1 MRKVSNSRPLIGA
14 FLFFS
19 FALFFPDGSVSAQS
33 SSKHGAERLELLP
46 GAGSLFHTEV
56 RGEEVTWVIGNVH
69 FRQGE
74 GDFRA
79 DSARWHQKTNRVVLV
94 RKVKIRYP
102 DYQLAADSVRYDAKT
117 KEGWAYGH
125 IRYEDLKEKTVLLG
139 ERGRYEREKKYL
151 LIDQKPEMQLLP
163 SASDTAKPET
173 TFVWARKLEFFGDE
187 EKGIG
192 TDSVRI
198 RRGKVFAYSQKAE
211 FLRKEEKLFL
221 TEKPRGGD
229 DKSEV
234 AGERL
239 TLHFKNNRVQR
250 LTAEKKAKA
259 VYRDL
264 ADTARTDTT
273 RSELAADSITFH
285 FEGDSPALIRALGQA
300 YIYYNQADGKV
311 KNHASGDSVHLHLK
325 DRRVDNVSIHGGG
338 QGTYYAFPE
347 SKPGGDTVYY
357 QAEEIEYQIPPNKIF
372 LLSRAEARYQNLT
385 LEADS
390 MLYDG
395 KAELLFASGFAD
407 TSRNTT
413 KRILK
418 DGKDEVAYDR
428 LAYDF
433 NTKKGKMKSSRT
445 QLVEGY
451 YRGADVSRV
460 SEEEV
465 FIKNGWFT
473 TCDAE
478 HPHYYFSSSH
488 MKLINRN
495 RMIARPVV
503 LRIADIPLMAIP
515 FYIFPLKPGRHSGI
529 LNLRIGN
536 FGNQERGIHN
546 IGYFFALSDY
556 YDLTTAMDVDET
568 GGDLTLLFRSQIN
581 YNWRYRFSGRLGGSY
596 SRDRSIARDT
606 AGNFLDSSGN
616 FLKSRSDRWDFNF
629 SHYQTLSPTATLSG
643 SGNFVSDKNYYPD
656 RSLDLSTRLNRVLN
670 PYVSL
675 SKNLGWGGLSIVAQ
689 KTFNLDTDER
699 TSSFPSVSLT
709 KPAKPFFSPGRGGSR
724 AWYHSIFYG
733 YSGNFLNYYNRVR
746 NTDSS
751 TTDRKRSTANHN
763 FSLSVPQKIF
773 WLTLSPN
780 FNYTENWFHIYR
792 TNGSEAAGVSSGSFR
807 RGSGSVGISSTT
819 NLYGTF
825 LFRLGSLA
833 GLRHVLTPSVSYAWI
848 PKSTRH
854 QKEAAFV
861 GVGVQTQTAQVLN
874 FSLSQLFQAK
884 LQGEKGERK
893 LDLFTATMAASYNAE
908 ANFRRWSELTT
919 AVRTSAIPNFSFD
932 FSARHDFYD
941 SLGNGL
947 ARPRLLNFSV
957 TSSYNWNRSFSFG
970 PTWTPAGSSAAAGA
984 GGEDNH
990 LPVGFSISHTITQVK
1005 QPRPVV
1011 TTQQINLN
1019 ASVGLT
1025 KTWQMSYSQSY
1036 DLTSKASS
1044 YQEVVLTK
1052 DLHCWQGYFSWR
1064 PSGFRKGYYFTISV
1078 KALPELKISKE
1089 PVGLG
1094 TFLPSTF
1101 R

>member
-1 MRKVSNSRPLIGA
+1 MLRVFLFPPSIGA
-14 FLFFS
+14 LLIFFFFL
-19 FALFFPDGSVSAQS
+19 SATEGHLAAQQTS
-33 SSKHGAERLELLP
+33 TNKIERLELLP

-56 RGEEVTWVIGNVH
+56 RGEEITWVIANVH

-74 GDFRA
+74 GEFWA
-79 DSARWHQKTNRVVLV
+79 DSARWHQKANRVVLIG
-94 RKVKIRYP
+94 KVKIRYP
-102 DYQLAADSVRYDAKT
+102 DYRLSADSVRYDAKS
-117 KEGWAYGH
+117 KEGWAYGR

-139 ERGRYEREKKYL
+139 ERGKYEREKKYL
-151 LIDQKPEMQLLP
+151 FIDQKPEMWLLP
-163 SASDTAKPET
+163 SVSDTAQPET
-173 TFVWARKLEFFGDE
+173 TFIWAKKLEFFGDE
-187 EKGIG
+187 GKGIG

-198 RRGKVFAYSQKAE
+198 RRGKVFAYSQKAV
-211 FLRKEEKLFL
+211 FSRKEEKLVL

-229 DKSEV
+229 DQSEV
-234 AGERL
+234 AAERL
-239 TLHFKNNRVQR
+239 TLHFKNNRINR

-259 VYRDL
+259 AYREAVDTTG
-264 ADTARTDTT
+264 ADTTL
-273 RSELAADSITFH
+273 SELAADSIIFH
-285 FEGDSPALIRALGQA
+285 FEGEAPTSMRAVGQA
-300 YIYYNQADGKV
+300 YIYYNQADGKI
-311 KNHASGDSVHLHLK
+311 KNHASGDSVHLSLK
-325 DRRVDNVSIHGGG
+325 DRKIETVAVRGGG

-347 SKPGGDTVYY
+347 NRSGGDTVYY
-357 QAEEIEYQIPPNKIF
+357 RAEEIQYQIPANQIF
-372 LLSRAEARYQNLT
+372 LLARAETRYQNLT

-395 KAELLFASGFAD
+395 KAQLLYASGFAD
-407 TSRNTT
+407 TSKNRTE
-413 KRILK
+413 RILK

-433 NTKKGKMKSSRT
+433 NIKKGKMKSSRT

-460 SEEEV
+460 SDEVV
-465 FIKNGWFT
+465 FIRNGWFT

-488 MKLINRN
+488 MKLVSRN
-495 RMIARPVV
+495 RMIAKPVV
-503 LRIADIPLMAIP
+503 LRIADVPLAAIP

-536 FGNQERGIHN
+536 FGNQQRGIHN
-546 IGYFFALSDY
+546 IGYYFALSDY
-556 YDLTTAMDVDET
+556 YDLTTAVDVDEA
-568 GGDLTLLFRSQIN
+568 GGDLNLLFRSRVN
-581 YNWRYRFSGRLGGSY
+581 YNWRYRFSGNLGGSY
-596 SRDRSIARDT
+596 GRIRT
-606 AGNFLDSSGN
+606 VAGLDSSAN
-616 FLKSRSDRWDFNF
+616 LLKSRSDRWDFNF
-629 SHYQTLSPTATLSG
+629 SHFQTISPTAQLSG

-670 PYVSL
+670 PQVNF
-675 SKNLGWGGLSIVAQ
+675 SKNLGWGGLSVVMQ

-699 TSSFPSVSLT
+699 TSSFPSISLT
-709 KPAKPFFSPGRGGSR
+709 KPARAFFSPGRGESR
-724 AWYHSIFYG
+724 AWYHSIFYS
-733 YSGNFLNYYNRVR
+733 YSGNSLNYYNRIR
-746 NTDSS
+746 NTDST
-751 TTDRKRSTANHN
+751 TTDRKRLTANHN
-763 FSLSVPQKIF
+763 FSLSSPQKIF

-780 FNYTENWFHIYR
+780 FNYAENWFHIYR
-792 TNGSEAAGVSSGSFR
+792 TNGSEKAGVAAGTFR

-825 LFRLGSLA
+825 LFRLGALS
-833 GLRHVLTPSVSYAWI
+833 GLRHVLTPSVSYSWI
-848 PKSTRH
+848 PKSARH
-854 QKEAAFV
+854 QKEAAYA

-874 FSLSQLFQAK
+874 FSLSQLFQSK
-884 LQGEKGERK
+884 FQSEKGEKK
-893 LDLFTATMAASYNAE
+893 LDLFTTTMAASYNVE
-908 ANFRRWSELTT
+908 ATSRRWSDLITS
-919 AVRTSAIPNFSFD
+919 VRSSAIPNFSFD

-941 SLGNGL
+941 TLGNGL
-947 ARPRLLNFSV
+947 KRPRLLNFSI
-957 TSSYNWNRSFSFG
+957 TSSFNWNRSLAFG
-970 PTWTPAGSSAAAGA
+970 PPLSSTTSAPLAGL
-984 GGEDNH
+984 GGEDHVPLN
-990 LPVGFSISHTITQVK
+990 FSVSHTMTQIK
-1005 QPRPVV
+1005 QPKPVV

>member
-1 MRKVSNSRPLIGA
+1 ML
-14 FLFFS
+14 FLPCQS
-19 FALFFPDGSVSAQS
+19 VFAQQT
-33 SSKHGAERLELLP
+33 SSKKSERLELLP
-46 GAGSLFHTEV
+46 GARSLFHTEV
-56 RGEEVTWVIGNVH
+56 RGEEVTWVVGNVH

-79 DSARWHQKTNRVVLV
+79 DSARWHQKANRVVLAG
-94 RKVKIRYP
+94 RVKIRYP
-102 DYQLAADSVRYDAKT
+102 EYELRADSVRYDAKT
-117 KEGWAYGH
+117 KEGWAYGK

-163 SASDTAKPET
+163 AASDTSKPET
-173 TFVWARKLEFFGDE
+173 TFVWARKLEFYGDE
-187 EKGIG
+187 EKGVG

-198 RRGKVFAYSQKAE
+198 RRGKVFAYSQKAV
-211 FLRKEEKLFL
+211 FLRKEEKLVL

-239 TLHFKNNRVQR
+239 TLHFKNNRVHR
-250 LTAEKKAKA
+250 LSAEKKARA
-259 VYRDL
+259 LYRDL
-264 ADTARTDTT
+264 ADTT

-285 FEGDSPALIRALGQA
+285 FEGDAPALIRALGQA
-300 YIYYNQADGKV
+300 YIYYNQADGKL

-325 DRRVDNVSIHGGG
+325 DRRVEKVSVLGGG

-347 SKPGGDTVYY
+347 NKPGGDTVYY
-357 QAEEIEYQIPPNKIF
+357 QAGEIEYQIPPNKIF
-372 LLSRAEARYQNLT
+372 LLSRAETRYQNLT

-395 KAELLFASGFAD
+395 KAELLYASGFAD
-407 TSRNTT
+407 TMKNVT
-413 KRILK
+413 KRVLK

-433 NTKKGKMKSSRT
+433 STKKGKMKSSRT

-465 FIKNGWFT
+465 FIRNGWFT

-478 HPHYYFSSSH
+478 HPHYYFSSAH
-488 MKLINRN
+488 MKLIHRN
-495 RMIARPVV
+495 RMIAKPVV
-503 LRIADIPLMAIP
+503 LRIAGVPLAAIP

-529 LNLRIGN
+529 LNLRIGS
-536 FGNQERGIHN
+536 FGNDRRGIHN
-546 IGYFFALSDY
+546 IGYYFALSDY
-556 YDLTTAMDVDET
+556 YDLTTAVDVDET
-568 GGDLTLLFRSQIN
+568 GGDLNLLFRSGVN
-581 YNWRYRFSGRLGGSY
+581 YAWRYRFNGSLSGSY
-596 SRDRSIARDT
+596 GRVRSVFAI
-606 AGNFLDSSGN
+606 DSAAN
-616 FLKSRSDRWDFNF
+616 LLKSRSDRWDFRFN
-629 SHYQTLSPTATLSG
+629 HYQTLSPTATLSG

-656 RSLDLSTRLNRVLN
+656 QSLDLSTRLNRVLN
-670 PYVSL
+670 PQVNF

-709 KPAKPFFSPGRGGSR
+709 KPAKPFFSPGRGKGP
-724 AWYHSIFYG
+724 AWYHSIFYS

-746 NTDSS
+746 NTDST
-751 TTDRKRSTANHN
+751 TTDRKRATANHS
-763 FSLSVPQKIF
+763 FGLSAPQKIF

-780 FNYTENWFHIYR
+780 FSYTENWFHIYR

-807 RGSGSVGISSTT
+807 RGSGSMGISSTT

-825 LFRLGSLA
+825 LFRLGSLT
-833 GLRHVLTPSVSYAWI
+833 GLRHVLSPSVSYSWI

-861 GVGVQTQTAQVLN
+861 GVGVQTRTAQVLN

-884 LQGEKGERK
+884 FQGEKGERK
-893 LDLFTATMAASYNAE
+893 LDLFTANMSASYNAE
-908 ANFRRWSELTT
+908 ANFRRWSELAT
-919 AVRTSAIPNFSFD
+919 AVRTSAVPNFSVD

-941 SLGNGL
+941 TLGNGL
-947 ARPRLLNFSV
+947 DRPRLLNFSI
-957 TSSYNWNRSFSFG
+957 TSSYNFNRTFSFG
-970 PTWTPAGSSAAAGA
+970 PPLSPSEGFASLAGL
-984 GGEDNH
+984 GGDDN
-990 LPVGFSISHTITQVK
+990 LPFSFSISHTITQIK
-1005 QPRPVV
+1005 QPRPVA
-1011 TTQQINLN
+1011 TTQQVNLN
-1019 ASVGLT
+1019 ASVRLT
-1025 KTWQMSYSQSY
+1025 KTWQISYAQSY
-1036 DLTSKASS
+1036 DLSSKASS
-1044 YQEVVLTK
+1044 YQEVVLNK

>member
-1 MRKVSNSRPLIGA
+1 ML
-14 FLFFS
+14 
-19 FALFFPDGSVSAQS
+19 VSAQQAS
-33 SSKHGAERLELLP
+33 NKTERLELLP

-56 RGEEVTWVIGNVH
+56 RGEEITWVIGNVH

-74 GDFRA
+74 GQFWA
-79 DSARWHQKTNRVVLV
+79 DSARWHQKANRVVLAG
-94 RKVKIRYP
+94 RVKIRYP
-102 DYQLAADSVRYDAKT
+102 EYELRADSVRYDAKS
-117 KEGWAYGH
+117 KEGWAHGR

-151 LIDQKPEMQLLP
+151 LIDQKPEMRLLP
-163 SASDTAKPET
+163 SPSDTAKPET
-173 TFVWARKLEFFGDE
+173 TFVWAKKLEFFGDE

-198 RRGKVFAYSQKAE
+198 RRGKVFAYSQKAV
-211 FLRKEEKLFL
+211 FLRKEEKLVL

-234 AGERL
+234 TGERL
-239 TLHFKNNRVQR
+239 TLHFKNNRINR
-250 LTAEKKAKA
+250 LTAEKKARA
-259 VYRDL
+259 AYRDFSDS
-264 ADTARTDTT
+264 AQADTT
-273 RSELAADSITFH
+273 RSELAADSVIFH
-285 FEGDSPALIRALGQA
+285 FAEEAPSLIRALGQA
-300 YIYYNQADGKV
+300 YIYFNQADGKL
-311 KNHASGDSVHLHLK
+311 KNHASGDSVHLYLK
-325 DRRVDNVSIHGGG
+325 ERKIENVSNRGGG

-347 SKPGGDTVYY
+347 NKPGGDTVYY
-357 QAEEIEYQIPPNKIF
+357 RAEEIQYQISPNKIF
-372 LLSRAEARYQNLT
+372 LLSRAETRYQNLM

-395 KAELLFASGFAD
+395 KAELLYASGFAD
-407 TSRNTT
+407 SSRNTT

-445 QLVEGY
+445 HLVEGY

-460 SEEEV
+460 SDEVV
-465 FIKNGWFT
+465 FIRNGWFT

-478 HPHYYFSSSH
+478 HPHYYISSAH
-488 MKLINRN
+488 MNLINRN
-495 RMIARPVV
+495 RMIAKPVV
-503 LRIADIPLMAIP
+503 LRIADVPLAAIP

-546 IGYFFALSDY
+546 IGYYFALSDY
-556 YDLTTAMDVDET
+556 YDLTTAVDVDEA
-568 GGDLTLLFRSQIN
+568 GGDLNLLFRSRIN
-581 YNWRYRFSGRLGGSY
+581 YNWRYRFSGNVSGSY
-596 SRDRSIARDT
+596 GRIRT
-606 AGNFLDSSGN
+606 VAGLDSSAN
-616 FLKSRSDRWDFNF
+616 LLKSRSDRWDFNF
-629 SHYQTLSPTATLSG
+629 SHFQTISPTAQLSG
-643 SGNFVSDKNYYPD
+643 SGNFVSDKNYYPQ

-670 PYVSL
+670 PQGNF
-675 SKNLGWGGLSIVAQ
+675 SKNLGWGGLSVVVQ

-699 TSSFPSVSLT
+699 TSSFPSISLT
-709 KPAKPFFSPGRGGSR
+709 KQARAFFSPGRGEPR
-724 AWYHSIFYG
+724 AWYHSIFYS
-733 YSGNFLNYYNRVR
+733 YSGNSLNYYNRVR
-746 NTDSS
+746 NPDSS
-751 TTDRKRSTANHN
+751 TTDRKRLTANHN
-763 FSLSVPQKIF
+763 LSLSSPQKIF
-773 WLTLSPN
+773 YLTLSPN
-780 FNYTENWFHIYR
+780 FNYAENWFHIYR
-792 TNGSEAAGVSSGSFR
+792 TNGSEQAGVGAGTFR
-807 RGSGSVGISSTT
+807 RGSGSVGVSSTT

-825 LFRLGSLA
+825 LFRLGVLS
-833 GLRHVLTPSVSYAWI
+833 GLRHVLTPSVSYSWI

-874 FSLSQLFQAK
+874 FSLSQFFQAK
-884 LQGEKGERK
+884 FQGEKGEKK
-893 LDLFTATMAASYNAE
+893 LDLFTATMAASYNVE
-908 ANFRRWSELTT
+908 AKSRRWSDLVTSI
-919 AVRTSAIPNFSFD
+919 RTSAIPNFSLD

-941 SLGNGL
+941 TLGNGL
-947 ARPRLLNFSV
+947 KRPRLLNFSI

-970 PTWTPAGSSAAAGA
+970 PPSGSA
-984 GGEDNH
+984 GGVSLAGLGGDDNVP
-990 LPVGFSISHTITQVK
+990 LNFSISHTITQIK
-1005 QPRPVV
+1005 QPKPVV

-1019 ASVGLT
+1019 ASAGLT
-1025 KTWQMSYSQSY
+1025 KTWKMSYSQSY
-1036 DLTSKASS
+1036 DLTSRASS

>member
-1 MRKVSNSRPLIGA
+1 M
-14 FLFFS
+14 
-19 FALFFPDGSVSAQS
+19 
-33 SSKHGAERLELLP
+33 
-46 GAGSLFHTEV
+46 FHTEV

-69 FRQGE
+69 LRQGE

-79 DSARWHQKTNRVVLV
+79 DSARWHQKANRVVLV
-94 RKVKIRYP
+94 GKVKIRYP
-102 DYQLAADSVRYDAKT
+102 EYELRADSVRYDAKT
-117 KEGWAYGH
+117 KEGWAYGK

-173 TFVWARKLEFFGDE
+173 TFIWAKKLEFFGDE
-187 EKGIG
+187 ERGVG

-198 RRGKVFAYSQKAE
+198 RRGKVFAHSQKAI
-211 FLRKEEKLFL
+211 FLRKEEKLIL

-234 AGERL
+234 TGERL
-239 TLHFKNNRVQR
+239 TLFFKESRVQR
-250 LTAEKKAKA
+250 LLAEKKARA
-259 VYRDL
+259 IYRDL

-273 RSELAADSITFH
+273 RSELAADSVIFH
-285 FEGDSPALIRALGQA
+285 FADDAPNLIRALGQA

-311 KNHASGDSVHLHLK
+311 RNHASGDSVHLHLK
-325 DRRVDNVSIHGGG
+325 DRQVENVSINGGG

-347 SKPGGDTVYY
+347 GKPGGDTVYY

-395 KAELLFASGFAD
+395 KAELLYASGFAD
-407 TSRNTT
+407 SSRNRT
-413 KRILK
+413 KRVLK

-433 NTKKGKMKSSRT
+433 STKKGKMKSSRT
-445 QLVEGY
+445 QLTEGY

-465 FIKNGWFT
+465 FIRNGWFT

-478 HPHYYFSSSH
+478 HPHYYFSSAH
-488 MKLINRN
+488 MKLIHRN
-495 RMIARPVV
+495 RMIAKPVV
-503 LRIADIPLMAIP
+503 LRIVDVPLAAIP

-536 FGNQERGIHN
+536 FGNQQRGIHN
-546 IGYFFALSDY
+546 IGYYFALSDY
-556 YDLTTAMDVDET
+556 YDLTTAVDVDET
-568 GGDLTLLFRSQIN
+568 GGDLTLLFRSSVN
-581 YNWRYRFSGRLGGSY
+581 YAWRYHFNGRLGGSY
-596 SRDRSIARDT
+596 SRDRRIAFDSL
-606 AGNFLDSSGN
+606 GNFLNSSGS
-616 FLKSRSDRWDFNF
+616 FIKSRADRWDFNF
-629 SHYQTLSPTATLSG
+629 NHYQPLSPTATLSG
-643 SGNFVSDKNYYPD
+643 SGNFVSDKNYYPQ

-670 PYVSL
+670 PQVNF

-699 TSSFPSVSLT
+699 TSVFPSFSLT
-709 KPAKPFFSPGRGGSR
+709 KPAKPFFPPGRGKSH
-724 AWYHSIFYG
+724 AWYNSIY
-733 YSGNFLNYYNRVR
+733 YSYSAGGSNYFNRVQKIVPI
-746 NTDSS
+746 DSVTS
-751 TTDRKRSTANHN
+751 DTLTEDRKRATLNHN
-763 FSLSVPQKIF
+763 FALSAPQKIF

-780 FNYTENWFHIYR
+780 FNYAENWFHINR
-792 TNGSEAAGVSSGSFR
+792 TNGSEAAGVSSGTFR
-807 RGSGSVGISSTT
+807 RGSGSVGVSSTT

-825 LFRLGSLA
+825 LFRLGSLT
-833 GLRHVLTPSVSYAWI
+833 GLRHVLNPSVSYSWI

-861 GVGVQTQTAQVLN
+861 GVGVSTQTAQVLN
-874 FSLSQLFQAK
+874 FSLSQYFQAK
-884 LQGEKGERK
+884 FQSEKGEK
-893 LDLFTATMAASYNAE
+893 KIDLFTATMAASYNAE

-919 AVRTSAIPNFSFD
+919 AVRTSAVPNFSFD

-941 SLGNGL
+941 TLGNGL
-947 ARPRLLNFSV
+947 DRPRLLNFSI
-957 TSSYNWNRSFSFG
+957 TSAYNFNRTFSFG
-970 PTWTPAGSSAAAGA
+970 PPLSPGEAASALAGS
-984 GGEDNH
+984 GGDDQ
-990 LPVGFSISHTITQVK
+990 LPFNFSISHTITQIK

-1011 TTQQINLN
+1011 TTQQVNLN
-1019 ASVGLT
+1019 ASLKLT
-1025 KTWQMSYSQSY
+1025 KSWQVSYAQSY
-1036 DLTSKASS
+1036 DLSSKASS
-1044 YQEVVLTK
+1044 FQEVVLTK

-1064 PSGFRKGYYFTISV
+1064 PSGFRKGYYFILSV

-1094 TFLPSTF
+1094 TFLPGTF

>member
-1 MRKVSNSRPLIGA
+1 M
-14 FLFFS
+14 
-19 FALFFPDGSVSAQS
+19 
-33 SSKHGAERLELLP
+33 
-46 GAGSLFHTEV
+46 FHTEV

-79 DSARWHQKTNRVVLV
+79 DSARWHQKANRVVLV
-94 RKVKIRYP
+94 GWVKIRYP
-102 DYQLAADSVRYDAKT
+102 EYELRADSVRYDAKT
-117 KEGWAYGH
+117 KEGWAYGRM
-125 IRYEDLKEKTVLLG
+125 RYADLKEKTVLLG

-151 LIDQKPEMQLLP
+151 LIDQKPEMWLLP

-173 TFVWARKLEFFGDE
+173 TFIWAKKLEFFGDE

-198 RRGKVFAYSQKAE
+198 RRGKVFASSQKAV
-211 FLRKEEKLFL
+211 FLRKEEKLVL

-234 AGERL
+234 TGERL
-239 TLHFKNNRVQR
+239 TLHFKNNRVFR

-259 VYRDL
+259 AYRET
-264 ADTARTDTT
+264 ADTAAIANL
-273 RSELAADSITFH
+273 SELAADSVIFH
-285 FEGDSPALIRALGQA
+285 FEKETPNLIRALGQA

-325 DRRVDNVSIHGGG
+325 DRKVESVSIHGGG

-347 SKPGGDTVYY
+347 GKPGGDTVYY

-372 LLSRAEARYQNLT
+372 LLSRAETRYQNLT

-395 KAELLFASGFAD
+395 GAELLYASGFAD
-407 TSRNTT
+407 TSKNRTE
-413 KRILK
+413 RILK

-465 FIKNGWFT
+465 FIRNGWFT

-503 LRIADIPLMAIP
+503 LRIADVPLAAIP

-536 FGNQERGIHN
+536 FGNEERGIHN
-546 IGYFFALSDY
+546 IGYYFALSDY
-556 YDLTTAMDVDET
+556 YDLTTAVDVDEA
-568 GGDLTLLFRSQIN
+568 GGDLNLLFRSSVN
-581 YNWRYRFSGRLGGSY
+581 YAWRYRFTGGLSGSY
-596 SRDRSIARDT
+596 GRVRSVLTIDST
-606 AGNFLDSSGN
+606 ANL
-616 FLKSRSDRWDFNF
+616 LKSRSDRWDFRFN
-629 SHYQTLSPTATLSG
+629 HYQTLSPTATLSG
-643 SGNFVSDKNYYPD
+643 SGGFVSDKNYYPQQ
-656 RSLDLSTRLNRVLN
+656 SLDLSTRLNRVLN
-670 PYVSL
+670 PQVNF

-699 TSSFPSVSLT
+699 TSLFPSLSLT
-709 KPAKPFFSPGRGGSR
+709 KPAKPIFSPGRGESGR
-724 AWYHSIFYG
+724 WYHSIYYTYNAG
-733 YSGNFLNYYNRVR
+733 GSNYFNRTRKIVPIDSVT
-746 NTDSS
+746 TD
-751 TTDRKRSTANHN
+751 TLTEDRKRATLNHN
-763 FSLSVPQKIF
+763 FSLSSPQKIF
-773 WLTLSPN
+773 RLTLSPN

-807 RGSGSVGISSTT
+807 RGSGSVGISSNT

-833 GLRHVLTPSVSYAWI
+833 GLRHVLTPSGSYSWI

-884 LQGEKGERK
+884 FQGEKGEKK
-893 LDLFTATMAASYNAE
+893 LDLFTATMTASYNAE
-908 ANFRRWSELTT
+908 APSRRWSEMLTS
-919 AVRTSAIPNFSFD
+919 VRTSAVPNFSFD

-947 ARPRLLNFSV
+947 SRPRLLNFSV
-957 TSSYNWNRSFSFG
+957 TSSYNLNRTFSFG
-970 PTWTPAGSSAAAGA
+970 APLASSLTL
-984 GGEDNH
+984 GGEDQ
-990 LPVGFSISHTITQVK
+990 LPFNFSISHTLTQSK
-1005 QPRPVV
+1005 QPKPVL

-1019 ASVGLT
+1019 ASVRLT
-1025 KTWQMSYSQSY
+1025 KTWQVSYAQSY
-1036 DLTSKASS
+1036 DLTSKASG
-1044 YQEVVLTK
+1044 YQEVVLNK